1 MLVSLA
7 GEGDCFPCNLKDWFL
22 ITYLNVWCCACWVTE
37 CIGWKH
43 NFPLGGLCN
52 GGSKVYMI
60 FVTFCSRETFRSWRS
75 QCLFGSVG
83 RKGKEELLV
92 SHIPG
97 LHSLLRC
104 PSTLPAMC
112 EVTWMMSVTCWLCCH
127 LLPGAGCCAV
137 VLLQMCTNPV
147 CLLKM
152 GQWRKHVAI
161 HRQSCS
167 QGCDAHIEW
176 WCCSWEEDGF
186 VAAFTRMWF
195 NHSWIQSVVQRRMQP
210 VRRGDCMVFSV
221 VQELI

>member
-60 FVTFCSRETFRSWRS
+60 LSPFVPGKHSGPGGPSAFSAVWEGKGKKN
-75 QCLFGSVG
+75 CLFHTFLGCTRFCGV
-83 RKGKEELLV
+83 
-92 SHIPG
+92 
-97 LHSLLRC
+97 
-104 PSTLPAMC
+104 PAMC
-112 EVTWMMSVTCWLCCH
+112 EVTWVMSVTCWLCCH
-127 LLPGAGCCAV
+127 LLPRAGCCAV

-186 VAAFTRMWF
+186 VAAFTRTWF